1 MTKPILHLN
10 LIKSWFD
17 IIGIEKLEEY
27 RNITP
32 YWDRVFRGDGMIR
45 IKGNWYKASDVIVC
59 FSNGYS
65 KNRPQKYFEI
75 MELSVGTG
83 NTKWGAE
90 PDIEY
95 FVLKLGKKIS
105 F

>member
-10 LIKSWFD
+10 LIKHWFD
-17 IIGIEKLEEY
+17 IIGIEKFEEY

-32 YWDRVFRGDGMIR
+32 YWDRIFRADGMIR
-45 IKGNWYKASDVIVC
+45 IKGNWYKASDIIVC

-75 MELSVGTG
+75 IGLSVGIG
-83 NTKWGAE
+83 NPKWGAE
-90 PDIEY
+90 PGIDY
-95 FVLKLGKKIS
+95 FILEIGKQIS
-105 F
+105 I